1 MVHNAGQSIIV
12 RLMRLIHITDPHL
25 STLDGLGFLA
35 VRGKRRSGYL
45 SWYKNRRY
53 THRREIL
60 DLLTES
66 VASQKPDR
74 VLLTGDLVHIG
85 LEREMKEAATWL
97 RSLGSPDKVILV
109 PGNHDNYASDSLAS
123 MYRQWGEYL
132 PERSGAEQDYT
143 YGYPFAHHA
152 GSLKIT
158 GVNTSCVT
166 RIFSAAGELGAGQR
180 DRLAASFDS
189 GQENLFHCLLIHHPP
204 LPGIIYRRKALRDAQ
219 ELGEI
224 IHRKKP
230 QLVLYGHIHCN
241 REDHLPDTRVYCTAS
256 ASDAENASY
265 RIFDLGQADSGWH
278 CRMRLM
284 TFKDKQFRLAAEA
297 SWQAMV
303 S

>member
-12 RLMRLIHITDPHL
+12 SLMRLIHITDPHL

-45 SWYKNRRY
+45 SWYKKRRY
-53 THRREIL
+53 VHRREIL
-60 DLLTES
+60 DQLTES
-66 VASQKPDR
+66 VASQNPDR

-97 RSLGSPDKVILV
+97 RTLGSPGKVILV
-109 PGNHDNYASDSLAS
+109 PGNHDNYASDSLES
-123 MYRQWGEYL
+123 MHRQWGDYL
-132 PERSGAEQDYT
+132 PERNKGEHDYT
-143 YGYPFAHHA
+143 SGYPFVHHA

-166 RIFSAAGELGAGQR
+166 RIFSAAGELGPGQR
-180 DRLAASFDS
+180 ERLDACFAAAE
-189 GQENLFHCLLIHHPP
+189 ENLFHCLLIHHPP
-204 LPGIIYRRKALRDAQ
+204 LPGITYRRKALRDAK
-219 ELGEI
+219 ELEEI

-241 REDHLPDTRVYCTAS
+241 REDHLADTRVYCTAS
-256 ASDAENASY
+256 ASDADNASY
-265 RIFDLGQADSGWH
+265 RIFDLEQADSGWH

-284 TFKDKQFRLAAEA
+284 TFQEKQFKPAAETV
-297 SWQAMV
+297 WQA